1 MHNEECEDNG
11 VIVTKILKDV
21 FSSPDRKLLFGL
33 SFKSSSKST
42 MGTKRVKKLLVLA
55 KLLGCNSRS
64 AQEEN

>member
-42 MGTKRVKKLLVLA
+42 MGTKRVKKTISFGKAFGV
-55 KLLGCNSRS
+55 
-64 AQEEN
+64 